1 MTEQFTPYVLTET
14 DVLRTEKLNNMLM
27 GKLNSVLDVT
37 LRANETT
44 TTVIDVRI
52 SIDSYIG
59 LQPLTSTARA
69 SGTYVSLQGDQT
81 LTLTHNN
88 TADTDK
94 TFRLLIIG

>member
-14 DVLRTEKLNNMLM
+14 DLLRTEKLNNMLM

-44 TTVIDVRI
+44 TTVMDVRI

-59 LQPLTSTARA
+59 LQSLTSTARA
-69 SGTYVSLQGDQT
+69 SGVYVSSQGYQT
-81 LTLTHNN
+81 LTLTHSS

-94 TFRLLIIG
+94 TLRLLIIG